1 MTTAEDVARNL
12 KFDNVKSDNL
22 ISYSLMNHA
31 NGDEWKEIKVVL
43 NGADANQ
50 LVRLPKGEWM
60 VIAHDGLIDHTG
72 LKDAS
77 GEVQTVKGGLTDVPH
92 RSALILARKK

>member
-1 MTTAEDVARNL
+1 
-12 KFDNVKSDNL
+12 
-22 ISYSLMNHA
+22 MNHA

-50 LVRLPKGEWM
+50 SVRLPKGEWM